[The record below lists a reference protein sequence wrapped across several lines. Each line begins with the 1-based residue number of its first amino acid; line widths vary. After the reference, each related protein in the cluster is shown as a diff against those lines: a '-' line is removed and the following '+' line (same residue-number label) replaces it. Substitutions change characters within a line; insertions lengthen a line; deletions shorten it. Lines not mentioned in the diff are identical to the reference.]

1 MFGAIGFVYSSPGK
15 TPEGE
20 AGDDTDPDPL
30 LESVIVLE
38 EFAKELAAIAFVKFH
53 YAME

>member
-1 MFGAIGFVYSSPGK
+1 MCISFISSSANDE
-15 TPEGE
+15 TQEE
-20 AGDDTDPDPL
+20 IEPDPL

-53 YAME
+53 YAMEVGVSE